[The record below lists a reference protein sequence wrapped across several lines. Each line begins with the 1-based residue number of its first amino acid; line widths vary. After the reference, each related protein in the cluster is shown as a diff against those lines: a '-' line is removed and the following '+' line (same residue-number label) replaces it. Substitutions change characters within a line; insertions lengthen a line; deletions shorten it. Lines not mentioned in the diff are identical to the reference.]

1 MPTSSSSH
9 HLSVRV
15 PSAVYDGLAALAA
28 ADEHVEDLAAALLA
42 EVVALGSPSTLV
54 AAARLATDAAELL
67 ATRLDTIQA
76 EVRRMADV
84 LEGLAGG

>member
-1 MPTSSSSH
+1 MSTSFPAH
-9 HLSVRV
+9 HLTLTV
-15 PSAVYDGLAALAA
+15 PSAVYDGLVALAA
-28 ADEHVEDLAAALLA
+28 ADEHVEALAAALLA
-42 EVVALGSPSTLV
+42 EVVALGSPGSLV
-54 AAARLATDAAELL
+54 AAARLATDVAELL